1 VTEKLFYQDAY
12 LKQATA
18 KVEKIEGQRVWLD
31 KTIFFAFSGGQES
44 DAGTINGLEIS
55 SLQKQGEDI
64 VHELSVVPNFS
75 VGDEVELKLDWEKR
89 WQLMRLHAAA
99 HIVYYFFR
107 EKTNIKKLIGSNINH
122 DKARFDFESEESA
135 TELLPELEEK
145 SNGLIASG
153 KEIKTYVDEEDKAK
167 FWWEVEGLGKMP
179 CGGTHPKNTSEVGK
193 IKLKRKNIG
202 AGKERIEILLEGE

>member
-135 TELLPELEEK
+135 TELLPELEE
-145 SNGLIASG
+145 
-153 KEIKTYVDEEDKAK
+153 EDKAK